1 MEAASAAFFFCAF
14 LGPNTHERC
23 TKDARTD
30 HRPEACGMAEYA
42 ARGGALMNK
51 LIARLI
57 KCGMPRDVA
66 LAVCRSFKRDSNMFE
81 FERYVEGVEEECREQ
96 MEAVPE

>member
-1 MEAASAAFFFCAF
+1 M
-14 LGPNTHERC
+14 
-23 TKDARTD
+23 D
-30 HRPEACGMAEYA
+30 
-42 ARGGALMNK
+42 K

-57 KCGMPRDVA
+57 RCGMPRDVA
-66 LAVCRSFKRDSNMFE
+66 LAVYRSFKRANNLWE

>member
-1 MEAASAAFFFCAF
+1 
-14 LGPNTHERC
+14 
-23 TKDARTD
+23 
-30 HRPEACGMAEYA
+30 
-42 ARGGALMNK
+42 MNK

-66 LAVCRSFKRDSNMFE
+66 LAVCRSFKRNSNMFE